1 MQKFTLLICSL
12 CALVVLGIGL
22 NSCKDE
28 EPFVKPN
35 LKVSNETL
43 TVAEGAGTVQVE
55 FVLDRGAPGDI
66 TVEYSL
72 GGTAIS
78 PADYTVVGKEGE
90 VTIANGQTSGTV
102 EIQIVSDA
110 IYEGNETIEIS
121 IEDVSSTDVLI
132 TNDDES
138 VVTITDDDPQITA
151 SFATAT
157 QTVSEAVGIMQ
168 INVTLSQAA
177 PSAVTLQY
185 TLAGTATD
193 SVAAKAANPDLP
205 TDYAVRGGTPGTL
218 QIAAGQ
224 TTGVIRLG
232 VYSDFEMEDADPA
245 TAPWDPETIRI
256 TLTQASAGVMVS
268 ATNNVMEIKVNQ
280 QDGKVIALFWDE
292 ADVDNTIDM
301 DLFLWAGDL
310 GAAVADLE
318 LISLS
323 ASDDTEGPE
332 VVFIPAVIKEVKIGV
347 TYTYY
352 AGTVTPMVFKSHF
365 INFAN
370 GTIGTREIYEGSY
383 TLANLNPWD
392 ALADIVHIE
401 QTFEINAAGEY
412 INISTIST
420 PASGSRVASYKLPRG
435 TTKTQG
441 SNALLRRK
449 F

>member
-1 MQKFTLLICSL
+1 MQKYTLLICSL

-22 NSCKDE
+22 SSCKDD

-35 LKVSNETL
+35 LSVSTETL
-43 TVAEGAGTVQVE
+43 TVAEGGGTVQVE

-66 TVEYSL
+66 TIEYQL

-78 PADYTVVGKEGE
+78 PADYTIVGTEGE
-90 VTIANGQTSGTV
+90 VDIANGQTSGTV

-121 IEDVSSTDVLI
+121 IEDVSSGDVLI

-157 QTVSEAVGIMQ
+157 QTVTEADGILQ
-168 INVTLSQAA
+168 LSVTLSQAA
-177 PSAVTLQY
+177 PSNVTLDY
-185 TLAGTATD
+185 TLAGTARD
-193 SVAAKAANPDLP
+193 SVTARAADPDLP
-205 TDYAVRGGTPGTL
+205 ADYAIRGGNPGKV

-232 VYSDFEMEDADPA
+232 LYSDFVIEDGVPA
-245 TAPWDPETIRI
+245 TIGVFDPETIVV
-256 TLTQASAGVMVS
+256 TLTQASSGVMVS
-268 ATNNVMEIKVNQ
+268 ATNKTMELKVNQ
-280 QDGKVIALFWDE
+280 QDGKAIALFWDE
-292 ADVDNTIDM
+292 DNTTIDM
-301 DLFLWAGDL
+301 DLFLWIGDI

-332 VVFIPAVIKEVKIGV
+332 VIFIPATIKEVKFGV
-347 TYTYY
+347 SYTYY
-352 AGTVTPMVFKSHF
+352 AGNVTPMVFESHF

-370 GTIGTREIYEGSY
+370 LTIGTREIYEGTY
-383 TLANLNPWD
+383 TLANLNAWETLD
-392 ALADIVHIE
+392 EIVHIE
-401 QTFEINAAGEY
+401 QTFEVNAAGVYE
-412 INISTIST
+412 NISTIST
-420 PASGSRVASYKLPRG
+420 PASGSRVGMYQLPKG
-435 TTKTQG
+435 TKKTKETN
-441 SNALLRRK
+441 SFFRK
-449 F
+449 RF

>member
-35 LKVSNETL
+35 LKVSEETK
-43 TVAEGAGTVQVE
+43 TVAEGAGTIQVE

-66 TVEYSL
+66 TIEYSL

-78 PADYTVVGKEGE
+78 PADYTIVGKEGE
-90 VTIANGQTSGTV
+90 VNIANGQTSGTV

-121 IEDVSSTDVLI
+121 IEDVSSADVLI

-157 QTVSEAVGIMQ
+157 QTVSEAAGILEL
-168 INVTLSQAA
+168 NVTLSQAA

-193 SVAAKAANPDLP
+193 SVTARNADPDIP
-205 TDYAVRGGTPGTL
+205 TDYAIRGGTPGTL

-224 TTGVIRLG
+224 TTGVIKLAL
-232 VYSDFEMEDADPA
+232 YSDFEVEDGDPA
-245 TAPWDPETIRI
+245 TAPWDPETISI

-268 ATNNVMEIKVNQ
+268 ATSNIMEIKVNQ

-292 ADVDNTIDM
+292 NTTIDM
-301 DLFLWAGDL
+301 DLFLWIGEL
-310 GAAVADLE
+310 GTAVADLE
-318 LISLS
+318 LVSLS

-332 VVFIPAVIKEVKIGV
+332 VVFIPAVIKEVKMGV

-352 AGTVTPMVFKSHF
+352 AGDVTPMNFESHF
-365 INFAN
+365 INFAA
-370 GTIGTREIYEGSY
+370 GALGTRETYNGSY

-401 QTFEINAAGEY
+401 QTFDINAAGEY
-412 INISTIST
+412 VNISTIST
-420 PASGSRVASYKLPRG
+420 PASGSRVASYKLPKG
-435 TTKTQG
+435 TTKTHG
-441 SNALLRRK
+441 SNSLLRRK